1 MCVLIEL
8 DVTLLRTQIIDC
20 IGDSLPGIVICFGF
34 IFLKPAQAVMSL
46 TFIFLVC
53 DPLQLRPG

>member
-8 DVTLLRTQIIDC
+8 DVNLLRAQIIDST
-20 IGDSLPGIVICFGF
+20 GDSLQGIVICFGF

-46 TFIFLVC
+46 TFNFFST
-53 DPLQLRPG
+53 